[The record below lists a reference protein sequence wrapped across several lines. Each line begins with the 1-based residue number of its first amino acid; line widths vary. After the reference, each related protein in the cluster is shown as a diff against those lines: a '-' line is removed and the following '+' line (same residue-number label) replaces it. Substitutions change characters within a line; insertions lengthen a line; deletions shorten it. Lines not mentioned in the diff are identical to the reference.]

1 MITRESGISYP
12 QRCQKSLK
20 NPYIGHRSQ
29 YERYKQHRIQNDWCT
44 KENRLIDCKAD
55 RNDRGLADGP
65 ELLGFR
71 NESAHGS
78 KHERCASTAN
88 GCYEITGR
96 MRENS
101 GRMLSGLECRK
112 VGFDIGNVD
121 CRDGRLNNGRPMDT
135 NKPEHR
141 HGTIND
147 RNADVTI
154 RGHKERLKELKNPG
168 GEKHAGQI
176 MEGNAEHPEY
186 KHRYR
191 ERNEVGKS
199 LRDIMRDLLRKLNGD
214 IAAHKELVD
223 IRNGKGYYECGEQT
237 LRAHVVRSQPAL
249 HLINRNEQEADDR
262 DDHDRNRVDLPQF
275 RQLVVDIVRE
285 ALGDG
290 RYHEHREDTHG
301 IAVGLP
307 QRFTDVVR
315 PFVIN
320 STFPAQISK

>member
-1 MITRESGISYP
+1 
-12 QRCQKSLK
+12 
-20 NPYIGHRSQ
+20 
-29 YERYKQHRIQNDWCT
+29 
-44 KENRLIDCKAD
+44 
-55 RNDRGLADGP
+55 
-65 ELLGFR
+65 
-71 NESAHGS
+71 
-78 KHERCASTAN
+78 
-88 GCYEITGR
+88 
-96 MRENS
+96 
-101 GRMLSGLECRK
+101 
-112 VGFDIGNVD
+112 
-121 CRDGRLNNGRPMDT
+121 
-135 NKPEHR
+135 
-141 HGTIND
+141 
-147 RNADVTI
+147 
-154 RGHKERLKELKNPG
+154 
-168 GEKHAGQI
+168 

-223 IRNGKGYYECGEQT
+223 IRNGKGYYECGEQP

-285 ALGDG
+285 ALGDS

-315 PFVIN
+315 PFVVKNFRYTGHQDEQTGEQDDRDTTYKAITDGSEIWIVRDLFKERLHN
-320 STFPAQISK
+320 FDKANKLFHL